1 MSKQLYRSNENKIL
15 AGVCAGIAEYFEI
28 DPTIVRIIWLLSIFT
43 GIGIIAY
50 IICWLVMPEKSFS
63 PFKNSADTHETFGTK
78 ETSTVDKD
86 KSKRILGIALIIIG
100 SLFMMDKFFR
110 WFNMD
115 IIIPLGIIA
124 VGIYILFNTR
134 RG

>member
-1 MSKQLYRSNENKIL
+1 MSKQLYRSKENKIL

-50 IICWLVMPEKSFS
+50 LICWLIMPEKSFS
-63 PFKNSADTHETFGTK
+63 PFKSSADSSEAFDTK
-78 ETSTVDKD
+78 ETSAIDKD

-100 SLFMMDKFFR
+100 SLFMLDKFFR

-115 IIIPLGIIA
+115 LIIPLGIIA